1 MNAYH
6 VDPELLILKPIRFKK
21 YTSLRRITANFIIAL
36 TMFFTR
42 PKKGI
47 RQRHFWIRGY
57 QHMKVRVTL
66 YERKGQEE
74 VAPGLLYIHGGG
86 FQMAG
91 TPVHVGMLQNIV
103 LATHH
108 RAVYARYHL
117 APKHPFPAALFDCY
131 HALLW
136 MKEHAD
142 YLKIDASNLSVA
154 GDSAGGNL
162 ATAVALLSRDQQ
174 GPKIKKQMLLYP
186 VIDYGQDTPSMKAYH
201 DTPMWNSILNKS
213 MWDMYLKHGDY
224 GMLHYASPSFAKLH
238 DMPETYIETA
248 QYDCLRD
255 EGIEYARRLSEA
267 GVNVHEYHTLRTVHG
282 YDAVFFSKL
291 IKRMMQSRIAFIK
304 GDNNEN

>member
-1 MNAYH
+1 
-6 VDPELLILKPIRFKK
+6 
-21 YTSLRRITANFIIAL
+21 
-36 TMFFTR
+36 MFFSR

-47 RQRHFWIRGY
+47 RRRHFWIRGY
-57 QHMKVRVTL
+57 QHMKVKVTV
-66 YERKGQEE
+66 YERKNQEGI
-74 VAPGLLYIHGGG
+74 APGLLYIPGGG

-91 TPVHVGMLQNIV
+91 TPVHVSMLQRMV
-103 LATHH
+103 SSTHC
-108 RAVYARYHL
+108 RAVYVNYHL

-131 HALLW
+131 HALLF

-142 YLKIDASNLSVA
+142 YLKIDPNQLYVA

-186 VIDYGQDTPSMKAYH
+186 VIDYSQNTPSMKEFYDA
-201 DTPMWNSILNKS
+201 PMWNSVLNHS
-213 MWDMYLKHGDY
+213 MWEMYLKNGDY
-224 GMLHYASPSFAKLH
+224 GMLHYASPSFADLH

-255 EGIEYARRLSEA
+255 EAIEYARRLSEA
-267 GVNVHEYHTLRTVHG
+267 GVKVHEYHTLKTVHG

-291 IKRMMQSRIAFIK
+291 VKRMLHSRIAFIK
-304 GDNNEN
+304 GKLS

>member
-1 MNAYH
+1 MNQYH
-6 VDPELLILKPIRFKK
+6 VDPELLILKPLRFQK
-21 YTSLRRITANFIIAL
+21 YTPMRRLTSNAIIKL
-36 TMFFTR
+36 TMFFSR

-47 RQRHFWIRGY
+47 RRRHFWIRGY
-57 QHMKVRVTL
+57 QHMKVRITV
-66 YERKGQEE
+66 YERKNQDGI
-74 VAPGLLYIHGGG
+74 APGLLYIPGGG

-91 TPVHVGMLQNIV
+91 TPVHINVLQNIIME
-103 LATHH
+103 THQ
-108 RAVYARYHL
+108 RAVYVNYHL

-131 HALLW
+131 HALLF

-142 YLKIDASNLSVA
+142 YLKIDPQHLSVV

-174 GPKIKKQMLLYP
+174 GPKIERQMLLYP

-201 DTPMWNSILNKS
+201 DAPMWNSVLNRS
-213 MWDMYLKHGDY
+213 MWQLYLKNGDY

-255 EGIEYARRLSEA
+255 EAIEYAKRLSEA
-267 GVNVHEYHTLRTVHG
+267 GVKVYEYHTLKTVHG
-282 YDAVFFSKL
+282 YDAVFYSKL
-291 IKRMMQSRIAFIK
+291 VKRMMQNRIAFMK
-304 GDNNEN
+304 GELS